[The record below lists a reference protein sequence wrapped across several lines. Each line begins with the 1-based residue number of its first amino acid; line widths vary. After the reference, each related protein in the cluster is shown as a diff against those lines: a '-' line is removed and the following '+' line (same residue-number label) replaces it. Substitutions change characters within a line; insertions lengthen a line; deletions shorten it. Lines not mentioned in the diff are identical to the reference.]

1 MAIGSGHPLA
11 SESDISGTKAAGVDW
26 FASDL
31 SPLDPASTRTVTDK
45 PIKIVI
51 QISLSA
57 TAGVEWTWDGTNY
70 SKLNGGTDLTL
81 DVTYRFA
88 VTIRPDDVFNLRTVS
103 GAATV
108 TVDLCRVEEYPD
120 EA

>member
-1 MAIGSGHPLA
+1 MAIGSGHSIA
-11 SESDISGTKAAGVDW
+11 SEADITGTKAAQVDW
-26 FASDL
+26 FD
-31 SPLDPASTRTVTDK
+31 TDIIPVAPEEATNK
-45 PIKIVI
+45 PVKYVL
-51 QISLSA
+51 QISISA
-57 TAGVEWTWDGTNY
+57 TAGVEWTWN
-70 SKLNGGTDLTL
+70 GTDYSQLNNGTALTA

-88 VTIRPDDVFNLRTVS
+88 VTIRHDDVFNLRTIS

>member
-1 MAIGSGHPLA
+1 MAIGSGHSIA
-11 SESDISGTKAAGVDW
+11 SEADISGTKAAGVDW

-31 SPLDPASTRTVTDK
+31 TPLDPISTRSVTDK
-45 PIKIVI
+45 PIKFVM
-51 QISLSA
+51 QISVSA

-70 SKLNGGTDLTL
+70 SQLHDGTDLTA

-88 VTIRPDDVFNLRTVS
+88 VTIRHDDVFNLRTVS

-108 TVDLCRVEEYPD
+108 TIDLCRIEEYPD